1 MTSRSSSCTAT
12 RITSASTSRYS
23 APESFGGGDR
33 GRQIENFTRV
43 EVHGFPEA
51 HWVRITVDPGHAA
64 VFSFKE
70 QIVDANRFRKE

>member
-1 MTSRSSSCTAT
+1 MHRS
-12 RITSASTSRYS
+12 
-23 APESFGGGDR
+23 
-33 GRQIENFTRV
+33 RQIENFTRV

-51 HWVRITVDPGHAA
+51 HWVRIAVDRGHPS